1 MGIDP
6 NKSVW
11 DRMDRAWLTLFP
23 WLCFAMGCPT
33 FLYEV
38 FIDRPRDP
46 YVLGISAI
54 ACGLAPVGAFSLAG
68 ILKGGKQQA

>member
-1 MGIDP
+1 MGTDP
-6 NKSVW
+6 PKTLPDKL
-11 DRMDRAWLTLFP
+11 DRWWLTLFP
-23 WLCFAMGCPT
+23 WLCFAMGCPV

-46 YVLGISAI
+46 FVLGISAV

-68 ILKGGKQQA
+68 ILKGGKS